1 MHLDTIHKEMK
12 KGQPDIRLIADKL
25 KRTSVYR
32 HRLCAESQASA
43 EVLEQLPCLRLQLF
57 VSAIH

>member
-12 KGQPDIRLIADKL
+12 KGQLDLRLIADKL

-32 HRLCAESQASA
+32 HRLCVESQVSA
-43 EVLEQLPCLRLQLF
+43 EVLEQFPCLQLF